1 MMLRRIDGA
10 CDSLLF
16 VSSPRCENTRL
27 ARLLRT
33 RYEGTRP
40 CAANTVRNWSRL
52 IEPSLG
58 AQDHGSII
66 AGQGRAPQQKRPLNV
81 RFGGQAVMERRDASL
96 RYWIIRGRGHEHADA
111 PHPLDLLRARR
122 KWPRRHAAVQRDE
135 LARLHW
141 VTRLQGSRIKYSGC

>member
-58 AQDHGSII
+58 AQDHGSTI

-81 RFGGQAVMERRDASL
+81 RFGLRVQLVTATLLVVYRQEIGRASCRDRRCVM
-96 RYWIIRGRGHEHADA
+96 
-111 PHPLDLLRARR
+111 
-122 KWPRRHAAVQRDE
+122 
-135 LARLHW
+135 
-141 VTRLQGSRIKYSGC
+141 

>member
-58 AQDHGSII
+58 AQDHGSTI

-81 RFGGQAVMERRDASL
+81 RFGSQADKASL
-96 RYWIIRGRGHEHADA
+96 RSHVRFTPERWGKRPAACREPKIIGGVR
-111 PHPLDLLRARR
+111 
-122 KWPRRHAAVQRDE
+122 Q
-135 LARLHW
+135 
-141 VTRLQGSRIKYSGC
+141 